1 MKSYKSLV
9 FVNIDV
15 VFYHFIFSLGSDK
28 MFQITSREPVEPIN
42 EEAGVLSDLEDVLE
56 SEKTQDTADQ
66 TEEDKGDNPEHSA
79 SPVQPVVPD
88 LLLD

>member
-1 MKSYKSLV
+1 
-9 FVNIDV
+9 
-15 VFYHFIFSLGSDK
+15 

-79 SPVQPVVPD
+79 SPIQLALRLVVFVEIV
-88 LLLD
+88 LYQK